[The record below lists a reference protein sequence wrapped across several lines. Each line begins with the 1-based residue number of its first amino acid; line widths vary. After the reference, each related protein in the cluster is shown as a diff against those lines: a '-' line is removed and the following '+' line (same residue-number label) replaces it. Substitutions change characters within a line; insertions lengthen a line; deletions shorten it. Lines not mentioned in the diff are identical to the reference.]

1 MSKSAL
7 RKQISKELLKN
18 FERQS
23 EKTVGKAS
31 RILLQSSEVNQCI
44 VLKQTQ
50 TKAIQTGQII

>member
-50 TKAIQTGQII
+50 TKAEQIK